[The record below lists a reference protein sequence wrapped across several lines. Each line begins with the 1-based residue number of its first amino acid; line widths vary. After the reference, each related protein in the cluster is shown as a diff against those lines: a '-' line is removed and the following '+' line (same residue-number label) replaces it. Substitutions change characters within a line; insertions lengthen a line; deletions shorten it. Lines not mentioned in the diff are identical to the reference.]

1 MSERSA
7 PRFLLDLGGRG
18 GGATFLGG
26 GARGVVGGAP
36 GVVGGGPVGGGGA
49 VKLTNWLV
57 GLGSLRSALGGLRG
71 VTGYLYRQQEINL
84 GNHCYSNR
92 LLFLSSFPGF
102 CLQCSFLLF
111 FCIARNKKLAGRR
124 PVNKVSYF
132 LLCDIWGLLA
142 RIC

>member
-7 PRFLLDLGGRG
+7 PRFLLNLGGRG

-26 GARGVVGGAP
+26 GARGVVGGALGVVGGAP

-57 GLGSLRSALGGLRG
+57 GLDSLRSALGGLRG

-102 CLQCSFLLF
+102 CLQC
-111 FCIARNKKLAGRR
+111 I
-124 PVNKVSYF
+124 
-132 LLCDIWGLLA
+132 
-142 RIC
+142 